1 MHEFNYVFNKQ
12 QFWDSI
18 KLRYGWSIPSLP
30 VSCSSGGFSVQHAM
44 SCKKGGFV
52 TLQDNEVRDI
62 SAILLSTV
70 CKDIELTF
78 NIKWRKTY
86 DGENI

>member
-18 KLRYGWSIPSLP
+18 ILRYGWSIPSLP
-30 VSCSSGGFSVQHAM
+30 VSCSSGGFNVQDAM
-44 SCKKGGFV
+44 LCKKGGFV

-62 SAILLSTV
+62 SAILLSIV
-70 CKDIELTF
+70 CK
-78 NIKWRKTY
+78 NIKLEPSLLTLN
-86 DGENI
+86 GEK

>member
-1 MHEFNYVFNKQ
+1 MQ
-12 QFWDSI
+12 D
-18 KLRYGWSIPSLP
+18 
-30 VSCSSGGFSVQHAM
+30 AM

-70 CKDIELTF
+70 CKDIELEPSLLTL
-78 NIKWRKTY
+78 N
-86 DGENI
+86 GEK